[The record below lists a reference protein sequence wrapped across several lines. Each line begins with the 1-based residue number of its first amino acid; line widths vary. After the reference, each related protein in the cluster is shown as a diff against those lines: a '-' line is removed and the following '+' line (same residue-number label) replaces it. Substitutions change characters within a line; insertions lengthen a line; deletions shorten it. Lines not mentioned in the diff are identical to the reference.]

1 MQYGIVYNRM
11 VTYEGVILMEQTREN
26 KMGTMP
32 INKLIISMSLPMVVS
47 MLVQALYNVVDSVF
61 VSRLSEDALTA
72 VSMAFPMQNLLI
84 SAAVGLGVGI
94 NAMLSRS
101 LGEKNFSAANKTA
114 ENGIFLEALGYILFL
129 LVGIFITK
137 PFFISQSAS
146 AEITNMGIE
155 YTRIC
160 LLMSFGVFMQT
171 ASERI
176 LQSTGRTLFTMITQ
190 STGAVINIILDPI
203 LIFGLFGMPKM
214 GVAGAAAATVTGQI
228 CAAVLATILNIKC
241 NPDVSISFKG
251 FKPEMKYIKTILTVG
266 VPSIIMS
273 SVGSVMTFG
282 MNKILITFSSTA
294 VAVFGIYF
302 KLNSFVFMP
311 IFGLNNGTVPII
323 SYNYGA
329 KNKKRLTKT
338 VKLAIIYAV
347 AIMLA
352 GLALFQFIPDVF
364 LKFFDASEHMLEI
377 GVPALR
383 VISLSFSFAGIC
395 IVLSSCFQALGHGFL
410 SMFVSITRQLIILLP
425 SAFILAKLGGIHAV
439 WWSFNIAEIFS
450 LSLSLIFYK
459 YMYGKII
466 KPLE

>member
-1 MQYGIVYNRM
+1 MR
-11 VTYEGVILMEQTREN
+11 GVILMAKPTEN
-26 KMGTMP
+26 KMGVMP
-32 INKLIISMSLPMVVS
+32 INKLIITMSLPMVVS

-72 VSMAFPMQNLLI
+72 VSMAFPMQNLMI
-84 SAAVGLGVGI
+84 SVAVGIGVGI

-101 LGEKNFSAANKTA
+101 LGEKNFDAANKTA
-114 ENGIFLEALGYILFL
+114 ENGIFLELIGYILFL
-129 LVGIFITK
+129 LIGIFITK
-137 PFFISQSAS
+137 PFFLAQSAS
-146 AEITNMGIE
+146 DEITAMGIE
-155 YTRIC
+155 YTGIC
-160 LLMSFGVFMQT
+160 LIMSFGIFMQIS
-171 ASERI
+171 SERI
-176 LQSTGRTLFTMITQ
+176 LQSTGRTVYTMITQ
-190 STGAVINIILDPI
+190 TTGAVINIILDPI

-228 CAAVLATILNIKC
+228 CAAIFATVLNIKC
-241 NPDVSISFKG
+241 NPDVHISFKG
-251 FKPEMKYIKTILTVG
+251 FRPETKYVRTILSVG

-302 KLNSFVFMP
+302 KLNSFIFMP
-311 IFGLNNGTVPII
+311 VFGLNNGTVPII

-338 VKLAIIYAV
+338 IKLAIVYAV
-347 AIMLA
+347 AMMLA
-352 GLALFQFIPDVF
+352 GLALFQLIPDV
-364 LKFFDASEHMLEI
+364 LLRLFDASDHMLEI

-395 IVLSSCFQALGHGFL
+395 IVISSCFQALGHGFL
-410 SMFVSITRQLIILLP
+410 SMFVSIVRQLIVLLP

-450 LSLSLIFYK
+450 LSFSLIFYRYIYNK
-459 YMYGKII
+459 TIR
-466 KPLE
+466 PLE